1 MNSPPTCKAMVSIAE
16 PGNLRLM
23 TSINQT
29 ASSLSAI
36 NLSAASL
43 PRLAPKTNR
52 KIGTMTGKDNRTF
65 AASSNKII
73 FQLRF
78 ASLIPTK
85 NDLIIV
91 CSPQLIQL
99 SACMIAWTQYI
110 APDDQR
116 TAAPTPVESVLPLLV
131 RLASSRTF
139 RSGSISAVTSFD
151 PVENLNFFQRS
162 LIAQA
167 SLHCLPSLL
176 SVS

>member
-1 MNSPPTCKAMVSIAE
+1 
-16 PGNLRLM
+16 M
-23 TSINQT
+23 TSINHT

-36 NLSAASL
+36 RLSAAIV

-52 KIGTMTGKDNRTF
+52 KIGTMRGRDDRRF
-65 AASSNKII
+65 AASSSKII

-85 NDLIIV
+85 NDMII
-91 CSPQLIQL
+91 
-99 SACMIAWTQYI
+99 ACTQYI
-110 APDDQR
+110 APVDQR
-116 TAAPTPVESVLPLLV
+116 TAPPTPVESVLLLLV

-151 PVENLNFFQRS
+151 PVVKLNFFHRS
-162 LIAQA
+162 LIAQS